1 MKQSVIKL
9 AIYAFLIAILI
20 ICIVPFYLMIVNGTR
35 SAADINAGVSFIPGK
50 YLLTNYK
57 SITTQLDL
65 FTGLKNT
72 AIVCTVIMIVSS
84 YIAGLTAFSIVFYEY
99 RFKKL
104 LFGIIL
110 ASLMLPQALGL
121 IGYFD
126 LCIKLNILDSLAAL
140 VFAAASNAAG
150 VFFLKQYAQSTIPVA
165 LIQAARVDGAS
176 ELRIFHR
183 IGIPMMLPGM
193 ASIGIF
199 SFVFNWNNY
208 ILPLT
213 LISTPSKYTI
223 SMVINQLN
231 STVYFRDFGAIY
243 LGIAIS
249 IVPIIIV
256 FVVFSKVIIKGI
268 AGGSIDK

>member
-1 MKQSVIKL
+1 MKQSAIKL

-20 ICIVPFYLMIVNGTR
+20 LCIVPFYLMIVNGTR
-35 SAADINAGVSFIPGK
+35 SAADINTGVSFIPGK
-50 YLLTNYK
+50 FLIANFKT
-57 SITTQLDL
+57 ITGQLDL

-72 AIVCTVIMIVSS
+72 AIVCTIIMVVSS
-84 YIAGLTAFSIVFYEY
+84 YVAGLTAFSIVFYEY
-99 RFKKL
+99 RFKNL

-126 LCIKLNILDSLAAL
+126 LCIKLNILDTLAAL

-150 VFFLKQYAQSTIPVA
+150 VFFLKQYTQSVIPVA

-183 IGIPMMLPGM
+183 IALPMMLPGM

-213 LISTPSKYTI
+213 IISTPSKYTI

-249 IVPIIIV
+249 IIPILVV
-256 FVVFSKVIIKGI
+256 FVIFSKVIIKGI

>member
-1 MKQSVIKL
+1 MKQSLIKI
-9 AIYAFLIAILI
+9 AIYSFLVGLLL
-20 ICIVPFYLMIVNGTR
+20 ICIVPFYTMMINGTR
-35 SAADINAGVSFIPGK
+35 SAADINTGVSFFPGK
-50 YLLTNYK
+50 YFIANFK
-57 SITTQLDL
+57 SITGQLDI

-72 AIVCTVIMIVSS
+72 FIVCTAIMVVSS
-84 YIAGLTAFSIVFYEY
+84 YVAGLTAWSVVFYEY

-121 IGYFD
+121 IGYFN
-126 LCIKLNILDSLAAL
+126 LCIKLNILDSLSAL
-140 VFAAASNAAG
+140 VFAGAANAAG
-150 VFFLKQYAQSTIPVA
+150 VFFLKQYTQSVIPFA

-176 ELRIFHR
+176 ELGIFHR
-183 IGIPMMLPGM
+183 IGIPLMLPGM

-199 SFVFNWNNY
+199 AFVYNWNNY

-213 LISTPSKYTI
+213 LISTPEKWTI

-231 STVYFRDFGAIY
+231 STVYFKDFGAIY

-249 IVPIIIV
+249 IIPILVI
-256 FVVFSKVIIKGI
+256 FVIFSKVIMKGI

>member
-1 MKQSVIKL
+1 MKPSTVKIL
-9 AIYAFLIAILI
+9 IYAFLIAILF
-20 ICIVPFYLMIVNGTR
+20 ICILPFYLMIINGTR
-35 SAADINAGVSFIPGK
+35 SAAEINSSVTFIPGVHLIENFK
-50 YLLTNYK
+50 T
-57 SITTQLDL
+57 ITSKLDM

-72 AIVCTVIMIVSS
+72 AIFCTAIMVISS
-84 YIAGLTAFSIVFYEY
+84 YIAGLTAFSLVFYDY
-99 RFKKL
+99 RFKKV

-110 ASLMLPQALGL
+110 GSLMLPQALGL

-126 LCIKLNILDSLAAL
+126 LCIKLNLLDKLAAL
-140 VFAAASNAAG
+140 VFAGCANAAG
-150 VFFLKQYAQSTIPVA
+150 VFFLKQYTETVIPLA

-183 IGIPMMLPGM
+183 IGLPMMLPGM

-213 LISTPSKYTI
+213 IISSTSKYTI

-243 LGIAIS
+243 LGIALS
-249 IVPIIIV
+249 ILPIIII
-256 FVVFSKVIIKGI
+256 FALFSKVIIEGI
-268 AGGSIDK
+268 AGGGIDK